1 MNERKHL
8 AAAATLVVVLV
19 VLLFFRDVVLGGQV
33 FFERDIQVY
42 WLGQT
47 ASLVRQWA
55 AGSWPL
61 WDPSQSFGQPFLANP
76 STQVLY
82 PWTWLSFVLA
92 PETQYTVFAVGHI
105 VLSAVGFLLLARYLG
120 LSVGAA
126 SVSALVWALSGPLLS
141 LVSLWHHLS
150 GAALIPWVMLAAWRT
165 LDRPEAGSILG
176 LAVAAAL
183 QILAGSADM
192 VLMTGLAVAALV
204 LSRVDWR
211 APTRPPSGRTLK
223 ALALAAAL
231 ALAISAALWLPA
243 WESAQ
248 GSNRMGLPA
257 SQRLFWSLHPL
268 NALQLLVPLQPQH
281 LPLDPRWWDTL
292 YGAASPF
299 LGSIYLGLAGLPL
312 VLTAFRRGAAPAR
325 FLAAIGA
332 GALVMA
338 LGSYG
343 LVYTFVAAA
352 LPFVRILRFPVKA
365 TIFVAFAWA
374 LLVGLGLEAWRRV
387 EERDGAWRWRILA
400 VGALVLA
407 VATGLGIGLLSQA
420 LPTAAVAEARG
431 TLLAV
436 TAAALLA
443 YGALAATRPARGWLV
458 LVVAVAAVADLG
470 LAHARLNP
478 TAPRGTFT
486 SPPPVVRA
494 IPAGPPAR
502 LFVFDYSDVIGKSYS
517 RPPASRLY
525 VPPSGALEGGRALWS
540 YPLSPTSRQW
550 GLESAFDR
558 DPLGLAPPYAEAL
571 AGILRLAEETPGF
584 LRLLRMGSVQY
595 VIALHTEGLEDLEPL
610 GTFESLFPAPV
621 RLFRVPRPL
630 PEAYVVGQ
638 GVRADGRQALAALA
652 DPAFDPEKTVLLAS
666 GDAAAPAV
674 DFEGMAR
681 VVERKPDLL
690 RAVVEAKQEGYLVIT
705 RTFDPSWRAT
715 VDGQPVAVQRANLAF
730 QAVRVPA
737 GRHVV
742 ETAYRPASVAWGL
755 LISASGLLAL
765 LALAIAVARRA
776 RPGAVGASPGE
787 DRP

>member
-8 AAAATLVVVLV
+8 TAGAILLVTLVVP
-19 VLLFFRDVVLGGQV
+19 LFFRDVVLGGRA

-47 ASLVRQWA
+47 VSLVRQWA
-55 AGSWPL
+55 SGSWPL

-82 PWTWLSFVLA
+82 PWTWLSLVLG

-120 LSVGAA
+120 LSLGAA
-126 SVSALVWALSGPLLS
+126 GLSALVWALSGPLLS

-165 LDRPEAGSILG
+165 LDRPEGRSILG
-176 LAVAAAL
+176 LAAAAAF

-192 VLMTGLAVAALV
+192 VLMTGLAVTALV
-204 LSRVDWR
+204 LSRIDWQ
-211 APTRPPSGRTLK
+211 APTGPANGRIMK

-231 ALAISAALWLPA
+231 ALAVSAALWLPA
-243 WESAQ
+243 WEWAR
-248 GSNRMGLPA
+248 GSSRMGLPE
-257 SQRLFWSLHPL
+257 SQRVFWSLHPL
-268 NALQLLVPLQPQH
+268 NALQLLVPLLPQR
-281 LPLDPRWWDTL
+281 LPLDPSWWETL

-299 LGSIYLGLAGLPL
+299 LGSLYLGLGGLPL
-312 VLTAFRRGAAPAR
+312 VLAAFRCGGAPAR
-325 FLAAIGA
+325 FLAAVGA

-343 LVYTFVAAA
+343 LVYTLLASA
-352 LPFVRILRFPVKA
+352 LPFLRILRYPVKA

-374 LLVGLGLEAWRRV
+374 LLAGIGLDAWWK
-387 EERDGAWRWRILA
+387 RDDGPRGWRWRTLTVA
-400 VGALVLA
+400 SLVLA
-407 VATGLGIGLLSQA
+407 LATGLGLALLGQA
-420 LPTAAVAEARG
+420 SPMAAAVAQARWALIAG
-431 TLLAV
+431 AATAV
-436 TAAALLA
+436 MAYIALLSA
-443 YGALAATRPARGWLV
+443 GPSRRWAVLV
-458 LVVAVAAVADLG
+458 LVVADLVV
-470 LAHARLNP
+470 AHAGLNP

-486 SPPPVVRA
+486 PPPPVVAA
-494 IPAGPPAR
+494 IREASPVR
-502 LFVFDYSDVIGKSYS
+502 LFVFEYADVVGKSYK
-517 RPPASRLY
+517 RPLASRLF
-525 VPPSGALEGGRALWS
+525 VLPSGAVERARALWA
-540 YPLSPTSRQW
+540 YPLNPTSRQW

-558 DPLGLAPPYAEAL
+558 DPLGLSPPYAEAL

-595 VIALHTEGLEDLEPL
+595 VIALHTEGLEDLEAL
-610 GTFESLFPAPV
+610 GTFESSFPAPV
-621 RLFRVPRPL
+621 RLYRVPRPL

-638 GVRADGRQALAALA
+638 AIRADGRQALAELA

-674 DFEGMAR
+674 NFEGMAR
-681 VVERKPDLL
+681 VIERKPDLL

-715 VDGQPVAVQRANLAF
+715 VDGQPVPVQRANLAF

-742 ETAYRPASVAWGL
+742 ETAYRPASVASGL
-755 LISASGLLAL
+755 LISTSGLLAL
-765 LALAIAVARRA
+765 LALAFVVARRA
-776 RPGAVGASPGE
+776 RPGAVGATPGE